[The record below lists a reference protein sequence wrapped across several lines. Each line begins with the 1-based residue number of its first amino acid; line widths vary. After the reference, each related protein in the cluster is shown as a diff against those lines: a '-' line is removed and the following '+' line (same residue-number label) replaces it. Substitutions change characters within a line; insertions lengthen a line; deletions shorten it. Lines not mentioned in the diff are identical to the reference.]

1 MCQLTFTSTCH
12 CLPIAFTT
20 RPSIGLLHAPQVG
33 TPIFSWQGKQYNSPF
48 SSRASAVS
56 SFLFQN
62 SLMESMNKGTEQ
74 LQLQSFCRDH
84 LIFSTSFANCI
95 WTAVTYLAAS
105 NMTVQYD
112 YFFNETDRL
121 HSKLRKARHSKL
133 RKAC

>member
-1 MCQLTFTSTCH
+1 MCQLMFTSTCH

-20 RPSIGLLHAPQVG
+20 RPSIGLLHAPRVG
-33 TPIFSWQGKQYNSPF
+33 TPILPRQGKQYNSPF

-84 LIFSTSFANCI
+84 LIFGTCFGNCI
-95 WTAVTYLAAS
+95 YTAVMYLAAS
-105 NMTVQYD
+105 NMTAQYD
-112 YFFNETDRL
+112 CFFNKIDRL
-121 HSKLRKARHSKL
+121 HRKL